1 MITQSRLALFG
12 VFVVLLY
19 SCNLQKKNES
29 TLSIKLSKG
38 VDSLVH
44 DTTGINYIVDS
55 LKNQERKATSDTDAI
70 NILNDLAQFY
80 DKYGLKFSGEAL
92 KNAQRINYKYGITDA
107 TCRKGIYFFKKN
119 LFDSAHVYFNKGL
132 ALAKQYN
139 ETKLIALVLFFQ
151 GQEYSLH
158 GDYIKALGL
167 YNRCD
172 SVALKTGDK
181 SRRASCLALKG
192 DVYRHTSKFD
202 SALIYYNQ
210 SIKLAE
216 ETGMKSQLA
225 FTLSSTGDV
234 YRLQNNYVTAL
245 QYYYRSLELAKLLRS
260 KLRLASCY
268 AVIGD
273 IFHLKHDT
281 AKEMF
286 YFNQAVPLSREIGD
300 KSNLAFCLSI
310 IGDTYLEQKQ
320 YDKALANYTEA
331 MEISKQIKSK
341 NYISFLLSAMA
352 NVYMAKGDYIK
363 VQDYYSQSLAMV
375 KELGD
380 KNYESM
386 AEQGLGEL
394 YLKKND
400 LAKANEYAAQSLAAA
415 KAANSLQNIA
425 NASDLSYRVAQRMG
439 DYKHSLDMHLQ
450 YSAMHDS
457 LNNEEIQKQEVQKEI
472 QYEYDKKESELKAAE
487 VKRDLI
493 AQGESKRQK
502 IAILLAAIVA
512 FSAGVIAILI
522 FISLRTT
529 RKRKLIIEEQ
539 KILVE
544 QTNKEMFDS
553 ITYAKHLQDAIL
565 PQLKEVSKLLPE
577 SFVLYLPKDIV
588 AGDFYWIERVAVP
601 QPNLPLEGKVQG
613 RSIHE
618 STPQGVDLGGA
629 LILIAAADCTGHGV
643 PGAMV
648 SVVCSNSLNS
658 AVREFNISEPGK
670 VLDKTR
676 DLLLE
681 TFKKS
686 ASEINDGMD
695 ISLAAISCQPTAN
708 SYKIQWSGAN
718 NPLWYVQDNKL
729 IEITADKQ
737 PIGKHSRTT
746 PFTTHTINLKKG
758 DMLYLFTDG
767 YADQFGGEKGKKFK
781 YKQLQEKLLALSSQS
796 LVVQK
801 QELQGIFE
809 AWRGKLEQ
817 VDDVL
822 IIGIRV

>member
-1 MITQSRLALFG
+1 
-12 VFVVLLY
+12 
-19 SCNLQKKNES
+19 
-29 TLSIKLSKG
+29 
-38 VDSLVH
+38 
-44 DTTGINYIVDS
+44 
-55 LKNQERKATSDTDAI
+55 
-70 NILNDLAQFY
+70 LNDLAQFY

-92 KNAQRINYKYGITDA
+92 KNAQRISYQYGITDA
-107 TCRKGIYFFKKN
+107 TCRKGVYFFKRN
-119 LFDSAHVYFNKGL
+119 NFDSAHVYFEKGL
-132 ALAKQYN
+132 ILAKKYN
-139 ETKLIALVLFFQ
+139 EPKLTAMVLFFE

-158 GDYIKALGL
+158 GDYNRALL
-167 YNRCD
+167 FYNRGD
-172 SVALKTGDK
+172 SIASKIGDK
-181 SRRASCLALKG
+181 SRRASCLGVKG
-192 DVYRHTSKFD
+192 DVYRHKNKYD
-202 SALIYYNQ
+202 SALIYYNL

-245 QYYYRSLELAKLLRS
+245 QYYYRALELGKQLRS
-260 KLRLASCY
+260 KLRLANCY

-281 AKEMF
+281 AKEMY
-286 YFNQAVPLSREIGD
+286 YFNLALPLSKEIGD
-300 KSNLAFCLSI
+300 KSNMAFCLSI
-310 IGDTYLEQKQ
+310 MGDTYLEQKL
-320 YDKALANYTEA
+320 YDKALKSYGEA

-352 NVYMAKGDYIK
+352 SVYMAKADYAK
-363 VQDYYSQSLAMV
+363 VEDYYTQSLAMV

-380 KNYESM
+380 NNYESM
-386 AEQGLGEL
+386 AEMGLGEL

-400 LAKANEYAAQSLAAA
+400 LAKANEYATQSLAAA
-415 KAANSLQNIA
+415 TKANSLQNIA
-425 NASDLSYRVAQRMG
+425 NASELSYRVAQRMG
-439 DYKHSLDMHLQ
+439 DYKHSLDMHLL
-450 YSAMHDS
+450 YAAMHDS
-457 LNNEEIQKQEVQKEI
+457 LNNQEIQKQEVQKEI

-487 VKRDLI
+487 AKKDLI
-493 AQGESKRQK
+493 AQAESKRQK
-502 IAILLAAIVA
+502 IAILLAAIIA

-522 FISLRTT
+522 FISLRAT

-539 KILVE
+539 KLLVE

-588 AGDFYWIERVAVP
+588 AGDFYWIEK
-601 QPNLPLEGKVQG
+601 LED
-613 RSIHE
+613 SIL
-618 STPQGVDLGGA
+618 V
-629 LILIAAADCTGHGV
+629 AAADCTGHGV

-658 AVREFNISEPGK
+658 AVREFNISEPGR

-676 DLLLE
+676 ELLLE

-695 ISLAAISCQPTAN
+695 ISLAAISLKLSADKV
-708 SYKIQWSGAN
+708 SVQWSGAN

-729 IEITADKQ
+729 VEITADKQ

-746 PFTTHTINLKKG
+746 PFTTHIINLKKG
-758 DMLYLFTDG
+758 EMLYLFTDG

-781 YKQLQEKLLALSSQS
+781 YKQLQEKLLALSSRP
-796 LVVQK
+796 LTEQK
-801 QELQGIFE
+801 QDLQKIFE
-809 AWRGKLEQ
+809 AWKGKLEQ

>member
-12 VFVVLLY
+12 VLLVFLY

-29 TLSIKLSKG
+29 TLSIKLSKA
-38 VDSLVH
+38 VDSLIH

-55 LKNQERKATSDTDAI
+55 LKNQERKATSDTEAI

-80 DKYGLKFSGEAL
+80 DKYGLKFTGEAL
-92 KNAQRINYKYGITDA
+92 KNAQRINYQYGITDA
-107 TCRKGIYFFKKN
+107 TCRKGVYFFKRN
-119 LFDSAHVYFNKGL
+119 NFDSAHVYFEKGL
-132 ALAKQYN
+132 ILAKRYN
-139 ETKLIALVLFFQ
+139 EPRLIALIYFFQ

-158 GDYIKALGL
+158 GDYNKALL
-167 YNRCD
+167 FYNRGD
-172 SVALKTGDK
+172 SIASKIGDI
-181 SRRASCLALKG
+181 SRKASCLGVKG
-192 DVYRHTSKFD
+192 DVYRHKNKYD
-202 SALIYYNQ
+202 SALIYYNE

-216 ETGMKSQLA
+216 ESGMKSQLA

-245 QYYYRSLELAKLLRS
+245 QYYYRSLELAKQLRS
-260 KLRLASCY
+260 KLRLAGSY
-268 AVIGD
+268 AVIAD

-281 AKEMF
+281 AKEMY
-286 YFNQAVPLSREIGD
+286 YFNLAIPISREIGD

-310 IGDTYLEQKQ
+310 IGDTYLEQKL
-320 YDKALANYTEA
+320 YDKALTSYAEA

-352 NVYMAKGDYIK
+352 SVYMAKGDYAK

-380 KNYESM
+380 NNYESM
-386 AEQGLGEL
+386 AEMGLGEL
-394 YLKKND
+394 YLKQNE
-400 LAKANEYAAQSLAAA
+400 LAKANNYAEQSLAAA
-415 KAANSLQNIA
+415 RKANSLQNIA
-425 NASDLSYRVAQRMG
+425 NASELSYRVAQRMG
-439 DYKHSLDMHLQ
+439 DYKHSLDMHLL
-450 YSAMHDS
+450 YAAMHDS
-457 LNNEEIQKQEVQKEI
+457 LNNQEIQKQEVQKEI
-472 QYEYDKKESELKAAE
+472 QYEYDKKESELKVAE
-487 VKRDLI
+487 AKKDLI
-493 AQGESKRQK
+493 AQAESKRQK
-502 IAILLAAIVA
+502 IAILLAAIIA

-539 KILVE
+539 KLLVE

-565 PQLKEVSKLLPE
+565 PQLKEVNKLLPE

-613 RSIHE
+613 RSIHA

-695 ISLAAISCQPTAN
+695 ISLAAIRASLP
-708 SYKIQWSGAN
+708 
-718 NPLWYVQDNKL
+718 
-729 IEITADKQ
+729 
-737 PIGKHSRTT
+737 
-746 PFTTHTINLKKG
+746 
-758 DMLYLFTDG
+758 
-767 YADQFGGEKGKKFK
+767 
-781 YKQLQEKLLALSSQS
+781 SQ
-796 LVVQK
+796 
-801 QELQGIFE
+801 G
-809 AWRGKLEQ
+809 
-817 VDDVL
+817 
-822 IIGIRV
+822 RVNYCSMEWCE